1 MKFDK
6 ATMQGALDTFKLAK
20 DFKKGKDI
28 LPFTYADFF
37 AEKNN
42 VLENLG
48 LSWKQ
53 RIGCML
59 VSLVLSVFFFFR
71 ALMSLISLPITP
83 EVFGWNFSM
92 FSLFVLSI
100 LGFFG
105 GFKTFFKNTF
115 SREMVFYSA
124 SYLSCTFLSLISKR
138 FIYLVKLPISLVEV
152 VAFMLFIYAYGRKK
166 FKSGI
171 RGIGST
177 LSIF

>member
-1 MKFDK
+1 MSFDK
-6 ATMQGALDTFKLAK
+6 TMQGALDTFKLAK

-42 VLENLG
+42 LLESFG

-59 VSLVLSVFFFFR
+59 ISLVLSFFFFFR
-71 ALMSLISLPITP
+71 VLMSLISLPTAP
-83 EVFGWNFSM
+83 QAFSWNFSM
-92 FSLFVLSI
+92 LSI
-100 LGFFG
+100 FILCFLGFFG
-105 GFKTFFKNTF
+105 GFKTLFKNTF
-115 SREMVFYSA
+115 SREMLPYSVGCIV
-124 SYLSCTFLSLISKR
+124 STFLCFLGK
-138 FIYLVKLPISLVEV
+138 KLHFLMRLSLVPIEV
-152 VAFMLFIYAYGRKK
+152 VLFALFMYAYIKKK
-166 FKSGI
+166 FKSGV

>member
-1 MKFDK
+1 MNFDK
-6 ATMQGALDTFKLAK
+6 TMQGALDTFKLAK

-42 VLENLG
+42 LLENLG

-59 VSLVLSVFFFFR
+59 ISSVLSMFFFFR
-71 ALMSLISLPITP
+71 TLMSLLSVVFYP
-83 EVFGWNFSM
+83 ETLGWNYSM
-92 FSLFVLSI
+92 FSIFLLCA
-100 LGFFG
+100 LCFFS

-115 SREMVFYSA
+115 SREIAGYAVAYTVATVCTLLCKGWPRFVRYPVVLFDVSA
-124 SYLSCTFLSLISKR
+124 
-138 FIYLVKLPISLVEV
+138 FI
-152 VAFMLFIYAYGRKK
+152 LFIYAYSTQKL
-166 FKSGI
+166 KSGI

>member
-1 MKFDK
+1 MNFDK
-6 ATMQGALDTFKLAK
+6 TMQGALDTFKLAK

-42 VLENLG
+42 LLESFG
-48 LSWKQ
+48 LTWKQ

-59 VSLVLSVFFFFR
+59 VSLVLSMFFFFR

-83 EVFGWNFSM
+83 EVFAWNFSM
-92 FSLFVLSI
+92 FSIFIVLI

-105 GFKTFFKNTF
+105 GFKTFFKNAA
-115 SREMVFYSA
+115 SRDMVIFTTAYIGT
-124 SYLSCTFLSLISKR
+124 TFLSLISKR
-138 FIYLVKLPISLVEV
+138 LIYLIKLPISLIEV
-152 VAFMLFIYAYGRKK
+152 AAFMLFMYAYSRKK

-171 RGIGST
+171 RGLGST